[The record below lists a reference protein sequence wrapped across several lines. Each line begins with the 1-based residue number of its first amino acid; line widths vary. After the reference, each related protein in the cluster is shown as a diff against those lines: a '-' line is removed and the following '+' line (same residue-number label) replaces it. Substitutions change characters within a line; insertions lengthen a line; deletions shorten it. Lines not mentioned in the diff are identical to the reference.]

1 MPFTNTSV
9 VEIAVKG
16 LSATGQDI
24 TNVFHYRNRL
34 AEPGTFTN
42 QALRLMVEQFQLDWR
57 EKICPLLSND
67 YKVILFRGRAITG
80 VVVNP
85 TPPPA
90 NMLTIGEQFD
100 LPGDVLDVGA
110 KAGIVAATF
119 TAFGVQKLTDRA
131 GKNFR
136 GSFRLGTITET
147 DFGGNTVFGAAKTAL
162 DTNTLLFVQDFLP
175 STPPP
180 EVFWEMCV
188 LSRTLLM
195 AAPPPY
201 TDVRALTADVTGTRV
216 NPFVTS
222 QTSRKQSLT
231 RPT

>member
-24 TNVFHYRNRL
+24 TNVFHYRNKL

-42 QALRLMVEQFQLDWR
+42 LALRLMVDQFQLDWR
-57 EKICPLLSND
+57 EKILPLLNQD
-67 YKVILFRGRAITG
+67 YKVVLFRARAITG
-80 VVVNP
+80 VVTNP
-85 TPPPA
+85 TPPPTNA
-90 NMLTIGEQFD
+90 ITVGEQYD
-100 LPGDVLDVGA
+100 KPGDVLDVGG
-110 KAGIVAATF
+110 KVGVLGPTF
-119 TAFGVQKLTDRA
+119 NAFGVQKLSDRA

-136 GSFRLGTITET
+136 GSFRLGTINEIDVT
-147 DFGGNTVFGAAKTAL
+147 GNLLTAPVKAAL
-162 DTNTLLFVQDFLP
+162 DTATLNFVSDELP

-180 EVFWEMCV
+180 EVFWRMCV
-188 LSRTLLM
+188 FSRTLLM
-195 AAPPPY
+195 AAPAPY
-201 TDVRALTADVTGTRV
+201 TDVRALTANITGSRV
-216 NPFVTS
+216 NPYITS

>member
-1 MPFTNTSV
+1 MPFSHTAV

-24 TNVFHYRNRL
+24 TNVFHYRNKL
-34 AEPGTFTN
+34 AEPASFTN
-42 QALRLMVEQFQLDWR
+42 LALRLMVDQFQLDWR
-57 EKICPLLSND
+57 EKILPLLSSD
-67 YKVILFRGRAITG
+67 YKVIVFRSRAISG
-80 VVVNP
+80 VITNP
-85 TPPPA
+85 TPPPT
-90 NMLTIGEQFD
+90 NMLQITEQYD
-100 LPGDVLDVGA
+100 KNGDALDVGG
-110 KAGIVAATF
+110 KGGILAATF

-136 GSFRLGTITET
+136 GSFRLGTIVEG
-147 DFGGNTVFGAAKTAL
+147 DFGGNSIIGATKAAL
-162 DTNTLLFVQDFLP
+162 DTNTLLFVQDLLP
-175 STPPP
+175 ATPPP
-180 EVFWEMCV
+180 EVFYEMCV

-195 AAPPPY
+195 AAPAPF
-201 TDVRALTADVTGTRV
+201 TDVRALTANVTGTRV

>member
-1 MPFTNTSV
+1 MPFSHTSV

-42 QALRLMVEQFQLDWR
+42 LALRLMVDQFQLDWR
-57 EKICPLLSND
+57 EKILPVLSND
-67 YKVILFRGRAITG
+67 YKVVLFRARSING
-80 VVVNP
+80 VVTNP
-85 TPPPA
+85 TPPPT
-90 NMLTIGEQFD
+90 NKLDIGEQYD
-100 LPGDVLDVGA
+100 KPADVLDVGT

-147 DFGGNTVFGAAKTAL
+147 DFGGNTIFAGPKGVL
-162 DTNTLLFVQDFLP
+162 DTATLNFVQDQLP

-195 AAPPPY
+195 AAPAPY
-201 TDVRALTADVTGTRV
+201 TDVRALTANITGTRV